1 MTAFST
7 EMNVVL
13 LGKGLNRNGWSP
25 VIARLNSIGC
35 TSQIVENES
44 QIQRDADV
52 GILLGHD
59 RLVSIES
66 LQKPRLSFVLFHSS
80 DLPMGRGW
88 APIYHT
94 IVNGLPLVQSMLV
107 ASEGADE
114 GPLLAKA
121 RYPLIGVELEEEVRE
136 MDDIMTLMLIEKVLP
151 SYLRGELKPVPQIA
165 ENATWWS
172 RRRPSDSEISP
183 NLPLQQMLDHL
194 RALPASAP
202 PFFEWKGR
210 RFSLRLESERFTLDS
225 AKIEVEIIGMKS

>member
-1 MTAFST
+1 MCTSDK
-7 EMNVVL
+7 VVL
-13 LGKGLNRNGWSP
+13 LGKGLNRDGWSP
-25 VIARLNSIGC
+25 VIDRLNSMGC
-35 TSQIVENES
+35 TSYTVEDES
-44 QIQRDADV
+44 QITCDAHV

-66 LQKPRLSFVLFHSS
+66 LQKPRMSFVLFHSS

-94 IVNGLPLVQSMLV
+94 IANGLPLVQSMLI
-107 ASEGADE
+107 ASEGADK

-136 MDDIMTLMLIEKVLP
+136 IDDMMTLVLIDKVLP
-151 SYLRGELKPVPQIA
+151 SYLRGELQPLPQVG

-172 RRRPSDSEISP
+172 RRRPSDSEVSL
-183 NLPLQQMLDHL
+183 NLPLHQMMDHL
-194 RALPASAP
+194 RALPSSAP

-210 RFSLRLESERFTLDS
+210 RFNLRLESERLDPDPS
-225 AKIEVEIIGMKS
+225 TIEVEIIATTR

>member
-1 MTAFST
+1 MAVFPATMSA
-7 EMNVVL
+7 VL

-25 VIARLNSIGC
+25 VISRLNSMGC
-35 TSQIVENES
+35 ASQIIENES
-44 QIQRDADV
+44 QIQSDADI

-59 RLVSIES
+59 RIVSIES

-94 IVNGLPLVQSMLV
+94 MVNGLPLVQSMLV

-121 RYPLIGVELEEEVRE
+121 RYPLVGVELEQEVRE
-136 MDDIMTLMLIEKVLP
+136 MDDIMTLMLIEQVLP
-151 SYLRGELKPVPQIA
+151 SYLRGELKPLPQNA

-172 RRRPSDSEISP
+172 RRRPSDSEIST
-183 NLPLQQMLDHL
+183 NLSLQQMLDHL
-194 RALPASAP
+194 RALPASAL

-210 RFSLRLESERFTLDS
+210 RFSLRLESERLNLDPS
-225 AKIEVEIIGMKS
+225 KVEVEIVATRT